1 MSIESGAGPLP
12 SPESPAPVATTRA
25 TGERSVLA
33 SIARSIGLAL
43 LFVILIIGVWEGA
56 KALGGDPWRFRDASG
71 AETVYRP
78 PFKWPI
84 ASDLSLPHV
93 WKIWEALAAPVQ
105 RQQATSL
112 GAFLIGAAIH
122 TGQEAAL
129 GFLFGGLLGLAL
141 AAVFVHSKLA
151 ERAFMPYIVASQTIP
166 ILALAPLIAFA
177 FGNGLVGIVMV
188 ASYLTFFPVTI
199 AQLRGLTSPDPRAL
213 ELMRSC
219 AASRW
224 TIFWKLRM
232 PASLPYLFAALKIAA
247 TASIVGAIVGE
258 GNPGGSQ
265 FGLGRSILNFNEQY
279 TSAPEKLW
287 AAILASALLG
297 LTFFLTIRI
306 IELAA
311 LRGRTTAAAG

>member
-1 MSIESGAGPLP
+1 
-12 SPESPAPVATTRA
+12 VTT
-25 TGERSVLA
+25 TPGERSLSVPPRPAGSRSALRSVARGLLLA
-33 SIARSIGLAL
+33 IVFIVAL
-43 LFVILIIGVWEGA
+43 IVVWEGA
-56 KALGGDPWRFRDASG
+56 KALGGDPWRFRDAAG
-71 AETVYRP
+71 NEVVYRP

-93 WKIWEALAAPVQ
+93 WRIWEALAAPVQ
-105 RQQATSL
+105 RQQAQSL
-112 GAFLIGAAIH
+112 GAFLIGAALY
-122 TGQEAAL
+122 TGREAAL
-129 GFLFGGLLGLAL
+129 GFVAGAILGLAL
-141 AAVFVHSKLA
+141 AAVFVHSRLA
-151 ERAFMPYIVASQTIP
+151 ERAFMPYVVASQTIP

-177 FGNGLVGIVMV
+177 FGNGVLGIVIV
-188 ASYLTFFPVTI
+188 ATYLTFFPVTI

-224 TIFWKLRM
+224 TVFWKLRM

-279 TSAPEKLW
+279 GSAPEKLW
-287 AAILASALLG
+287 AAILAAALLG
-297 LTFFLTIRI
+297 VAFFVAVRI
-306 IELAA
+306 AELLV
-311 LRGRTTAAAG
+311 LRGRPAPAT

>member
-1 MSIESGAGPLP
+1 VIGALRPIG
-12 SPESPAPVATTRA
+12 R
-25 TGERSVLA
+25 GVL
-33 SIARSIGLAL
+33 IGL
-43 LFVILIIGVWEGA
+43 LFVVLLLVVWEGA
-56 KALGGDPWRFRDASG
+56 KALGGDPWRFTDASG
-71 AETVYRP
+71 KETVYTP
-78 PFKWPI
+78 PFAWGI

-93 WKIWEALAAPVQ
+93 WKIGAALAAPVQ
-105 RQQATSL
+105 RLQEQSL
-112 GAFLIGAAIH
+112 AQFLVGAAIY
-122 TGQEAAL
+122 TGREAAL
-129 GFLFGGLLGLAL
+129 GFLAGALLGLAL

-177 FGNGLVGIVMV
+177 FGNGLLGIVIV

-199 AQLRGLTSPDPRAL
+199 AELRGLTSPDPRAL

-232 PASLPYLFAALKIAA
+232 PASLPYLFAALKVAA

-265 FGLGRSILNFNEQY
+265 FGLGRAILNFNEQY
-279 TSAPEKLW
+279 ISGPEKLW
-287 AAILASALLG
+287 AAILAAGILG
-297 LTFFLTIRI
+297 LAFFLAVRVA
-306 IELAA
+306 ELVT
-311 LRGRTTAAAG
+311 LRGRPAAAAG

>member
-1 MSIESGAGPLP
+1 MTSTEGGRRS
-12 SPESPAPVATTRA
+12 RA
-25 TGERSVLA
+25 TGAAAPLRT
-33 SIARSIGLAL
+33 IARGFALGL
-43 LFVILIIGVWEGA
+43 LFLAILVGVWEGA
-56 KALGGDPWRFRDASG
+56 KALGGDPWRFTDATG
-71 AETVYRP
+71 NETVYQP
-78 PFKWPI
+78 PFKWEI
-84 ASDLSLPHV
+84 VSDLALPHV
-93 WKIWEALAAPVQ
+93 WEIAEALAAPVQ
-105 RQQATSL
+105 RQQTQSL
-112 GAFLIGAAIH
+112 AEFLVGAAIY
-122 TGQEAAL
+122 TGREAAL
-129 GFLFGGLLGLAL
+129 GFLFGGLFGLAL
-141 AAVFVHSKLA
+141 AAIFVHSKLA

-177 FGNGLVGIVMV
+177 FGNGLAGIVIV

-224 TIFWKLRM
+224 TVFWKLRM

-279 TSAPEKLW
+279 GSAPEKLW
-287 AAILASALLG
+287 AAILVSGLLG
-297 LTFFLTIRI
+297 LAFFLGIRVT
-306 IELAA
+306 ELVV
-311 LRGRTTAAAG
+311 LRGRPGAAAG

>member
-1 MSIESGAGPLP
+1 VTSSGEAAPR
-12 SPESPAPVATTRA
+12 SRAAAAFSPA
-25 TGERSVLA
+25 RSIL
-33 SIARSIGLAL
+33 RGIGLAL
-43 LFVILIIGVWEGA
+43 LFVVLLIGVWEGA
-56 KALGGDPWRFRDASG
+56 KALGGDPWRFTDASG
-71 AETVYRP
+71 EEVVYRP
-78 PFKWPI
+78 PFKWTI

-93 WKIWEALAAPVQ
+93 WKIWDALAAPVQ
-105 RQQATSL
+105 RQQAQSL
-112 GAFLIGAAIH
+112 AGFLLGAAIH

-129 GFLFGGLLGLAL
+129 GFLFGGVFGLAL

-177 FGNGLVGIVMV
+177 FGNGLVGIVIV

-224 TIFWKLRM
+224 TIFWKVRM

-279 TSAPEKLW
+279 GSAPEKLW
-287 AAILASALLG
+287 AAIIASALLG
-297 LTFFLTIRI
+297 LTFFLAIRLV
-306 IELAA
+306 ELIA
-311 LRGRTTAAAG
+311 LRGRPNAAVG

>member
-1 MSIESGAGPLP
+1 
-12 SPESPAPVATTRA
+12 VAL
-25 TGERSVLA
+25 G
-33 SIARSIGLAL
+33 L
-43 LFVILIIGVWEGA
+43 LFLAMLLVVWEGA
-56 KALGGDPWRFRDASG
+56 KALGGDPWRFTAPSG
-71 AETVYRP
+71 EEVTYRP
-78 PFKWPI
+78 PFKWQI
-84 ASDLSLPHV
+84 ANDLSLPHV
-93 WKIWEALAAPVQ
+93 WEIADALAAPVQ
-105 RQQATSL
+105 RQQTQSL
-112 GAFLIGAAIH
+112 AGFLVGAAIH
-122 TGQEAAL
+122 TGQEAVL
-129 GFLFGGLLGLAL
+129 GFLFGALLGLAL

-177 FGNGLVGIVMV
+177 FGNGLVGIVIV

-199 AQLRGLTSPDPRAL
+199 AQIRGLTSPDPRAI

-265 FGLGRSILNFNEQY
+265 FGLGRAILNFNEQY
-279 TSAPEKLW
+279 ASGPEKLW
-287 AAILASALLG
+287 AAILASGLLG
-297 LTFFLTIRI
+297 LTFFGAIRI
-306 IELAA
+306 AELLV
-311 LRGRTTAAAG
+311 LRGRPAAVAG

>member
-1 MSIESGAGPLP
+1 MRGA
-12 SPESPAPVATTRA
+12 
-25 TGERSVLA
+25 
-33 SIARSIGLAL
+33 ILAL
-43 LFVILIIGVWEGA
+43 TFFIALLVLWEGA
-56 KALGGDPWRFRDASG
+56 KALGGDPWRFGDAAAG
-71 AETVYRP
+71 TEIVYTP
-78 PFKWPI
+78 PFQWPI

-93 WKIWEALAAPVQ
+93 WRIWEALAAPVQ
-105 RQQATSL
+105 RQQEQSL
-112 GAFLIGAAIH
+112 AAFLVGAALY
-122 TGQEAAL
+122 TGREAAL
-129 GFLFGGLLGLAL
+129 GFLVGGVLGLGL
-141 AAVFVHSKLA
+141 AAVFVHSRLA
-151 ERAFMPYIVASQTIP
+151 ERAFMPYVVASQTIP

-177 FGNGLVGIVMV
+177 FGNGVVGIVIV

-279 TSAPEKLW
+279 GSAPEKLW
-287 AAILASALLG
+287 AAVLASSLLG
-297 LTFFLTIRI
+297 IAFFLLVRTA
-306 IELAA
+306 EVFT
-311 LRGRTTAAAG
+311 LRNRPASVAG

>member
-1 MSIESGAGPLP
+1 MTAAPGEPALSAQPRAPGSRSALRPL
-12 SPESPAPVATTRA
+12 ARGVLLGLVFIVA
-25 TGERSVLA
+25 
-33 SIARSIGLAL
+33 
-43 LFVILIIGVWEGA
+43 ILVAWEGA
-56 KALGGDPWRFRDASG
+56 KALGGDPWRFRDG
-71 AETVYRP
+71 AGNEVTYRP

-93 WKIWEALAAPVQ
+93 WRIWEALAAPVQ
-105 RQQATSL
+105 RQQAHFFFNDT
-112 GAFLIGAAIH
+112 ATTEIY
-122 TGQEAAL
+122 TGREAAL
-129 GFLFGGLLGLAL
+129 GFLAGAILGLAL

-151 ERAFMPYIVASQTIP
+151 ERAFMPYVVASQTIP

-177 FGNGLVGIVMV
+177 FGNGVLGIVIV
-188 ASYLTFFPVTI
+188 ATYLTFFPVTI

-224 TIFWKLRM
+224 TVFWKLRM

-279 TSAPEKLW
+279 TSGPEKLW
-287 AAILASALLG
+287 ATILAAGLLG
-297 LTFFLTIRI
+297 LSFFLAVRI
-306 IELAA
+306 AELVV
-311 LRGRTTAAAG
+311 LRGRPASAG

>member
-1 MSIESGAGPLP
+1 VVRALRPIGRGAL
-12 SPESPAPVATTRA
+12 
-25 TGERSVLA
+25 
-33 SIARSIGLAL
+33 IGLLFLVL
-43 LFVILIIGVWEGA
+43 LLVVWEGA
-56 KALGGDPWRFRDASG
+56 KALGGDPWRFTDAAG
-71 AETVYRP
+71 NETGVWTP
-78 PFKWPI
+78 PFQWSI

-93 WKIWEALAAPVQ
+93 WKIGAALAAPVQ
-105 RQQATSL
+105 RLQEQSL
-112 GAFLIGAAIH
+112 AGFLVGAAIY
-122 TGQEAAL
+122 TGREAAL
-129 GFLFGGLLGLAL
+129 GFLAGAILGLAL

-177 FGNGLVGIVMV
+177 FGNGLVGIVIV

-199 AQLRGLTSPDPRAL
+199 AELRGLTSPDPRAL

-232 PASLPYLFAALKIAA
+232 PASLPYLFAALKVAA

-265 FGLGRSILNFNEQY
+265 FGLGRAILNFNEQY
-279 TSAPEKLW
+279 ISGPEKLW
-287 AAILASALLG
+287 AAILAASLLG
-297 LTFFLTIRI
+297 LSFFLIVRV
-306 IELAA
+306 IELVSLRGRPLAA
-311 LRGRTTAAAG
+311 LG

>member
-1 MSIESGAGPLP
+1 MSISVGPAEGTQRSRGGTPAG
-12 SPESPAPVATTRA
+12 SPVRSIL
-25 TGERSVLA
+25 RSVA
-33 SIARSIGLAL
+33 IALVFVTL
-43 LFVILIIGVWEGA
+43 LLVVWEGA
-56 KALGGDPWRFRDASG
+56 KALGGDPWRFRDANG
-71 AETVYRP
+71 VEAVYRP
-78 PFKWPI
+78 PFKWTI
-84 ASDLSLPHV
+84 VNDLSLPHV
-93 WKIWEALAAPVQ
+93 WEIWGALAAPVQ
-105 RQQATSL
+105 RQQTQSL
-112 GAFLIGAAIH
+112 AQFLVGAAIH

-129 GFLFGGLLGLAL
+129 GFVFGALLGLAL

-199 AQLRGLTSPDPRAL
+199 AQIRGLTSPDPRAL

-279 TSAPEKLW
+279 GSAPEKLW
-287 AAILASALLG
+287 AAILASGLLG
-297 LTFFLTIRI
+297 LTFFLAIRVA
-306 IELAA
+306 ELVV
-311 LRGRTTAAAG
+311 LRGRPAAAAG

>member
-1 MSIESGAGPLP
+1 MI
-12 SPESPAPVATTRA
+12 
-25 TGERSVLA
+25 
-33 SIARSIGLAL
+33 LAL
-43 LFVILIIGVWEGA
+43 AFFIALLVLWEGA
-56 KALGGDPWRFRDASG
+56 KALGGDPWRFGDPAVG
-71 AETVYRP
+71 NEIVYTP
-78 PFKWPI
+78 PFQWQI

-93 WKIWEALAAPVQ
+93 WRIWEALAAPVQ
-105 RQQATSL
+105 RQQEQSL
-112 GAFLIGAAIH
+112 AAFLVGAALY
-122 TGQEAAL
+122 TGREAAL
-129 GFLFGGLLGLAL
+129 GFFVGGFVGLGL
-141 AAVFVHSKLA
+141 AAVFVHSRLA
-151 ERAFMPYIVASQTIP
+151 ERAFMPYVVASQTIP

-177 FGNGLVGIVMV
+177 FGNGVVGIVIV

-279 TSAPEKLW
+279 GSAPEKLW
-287 AAILASALLG
+287 AAVLASSLLG
-297 LTFFLTIRI
+297 IAFFLIVRTAEVFTLRNRPGSV
-306 IELAA
+306 AA
-311 LRGRTTAAAG
+311 

>member
-1 MSIESGAGPLP
+1 MTSSVEGVRVSRARAAV
-12 SPESPAPVATTRA
+12 SP
-25 TGERSVLA
+25 
-33 SIARSIGLAL
+33 ARSILRGAGLAL
-43 LFVILIIGVWEGA
+43 LFLVLLIGVWEGA
-56 KALGGDPWRFRDASG
+56 KALGGDPWRFRDAAG
-71 AETVYRP
+71 TETVYRP
-78 PFKWPI
+78 PFKWAI
-84 ASDLSLPHV
+84 ANDLSLPHV

-105 RQQATSL
+105 RQQSQSL
-112 GAFLIGAAIH
+112 AEFLVGAAIH

-177 FGNGLVGIVMV
+177 FGNGLLGIVIV

-279 TSAPEKLW
+279 GSAPEKLW

-297 LTFFLTIRI
+297 LAFFLAIRI
-306 IELAA
+306 AELLV
-311 LRGRTTAAAG
+311 LRDRPTASAG